1 MSLLSISR
9 ELRREA
15 GTLRFGKPV
24 SHVYNPLDYAWQPYR
39 AYLERYGRGPGRVV
53 LLGMNPGPFGMAQT
67 GVPFG
72 DVVAVRDWLGI
83 EAPVGKPPSEHPKR
97 PVTGFACPRGE
108 VSGQRLWGWARAL
121 YRTPARFFRE
131 FFVLNYCPLC
141 FMEPSGRNLTPDKLA
156 RREREAL
163 FAVCDAALRR
173 SLALLAPTLVVGVGH
188 FATGRLR
195 HALAGLGSRIG
206 RAPHPSPASPQANL
220 GWEAQMNEALLA
232 LGVRLPA
239 QRRAAT
245 HRVRRDP
252 PG

>member
-1 MSLLSISR
+1 VSLIAISR
-9 ELRREA
+9 DLRRKVDA
-15 GTLRFGKPV
+15 LRFGKPA
-24 SHVYNPLDYAWQPYR
+24 SHAYNPLAYAWQPYR
-39 AYLERYGRGPGRVV
+39 PYLERYGRGQHRIV

-72 DVVAVRDWLGI
+72 DVASVRDWLGI
-83 EAPVGKPPSEHPKR
+83 EAPVGKPDREHPKR
-97 PVTGFACPRGE
+97 PVTGFACPRAE
-108 VSGQRLWGWARAL
+108 ISGQRLWGWARAH

-163 FAVCDAALRR
+163 FAVCDTALRR
-173 SLALLAPTLVVGVGH
+173 SVAVLAPNLVVGIGH

-195 HALAGLGSRIG
+195 SALAGLGSRIG
-206 RAPHPSPASPQANL
+206 RAPHPSPASPLANL
-220 GWEAQMNEALLA
+220 GWEAQMNEALRS

-239 QRRAAT
+239 LSRGRT
-245 HRVRRDP
+245 HRVRRNP
-252 PG
+252 SG